1 MYKFLELFIVPNTVE
16 FAWIG
21 QVLAPKHDIYMIIYA
36 VY

>member
-1 MYKFLELFIVPNTVE
+1 MYKFLECSVVPNTVE

-21 QVLAPKHDIYMIIYA
+21 QVLASKHDIYMIIYV